1 MSSIQPPNEL
11 ELQLSGKPYKAHP
24 EAPGTYKLQDY
35 YVNDLPV
42 WKKTPGKHVIWY
54 SGPYDHWCVS
64 RSRDLGSD
72 IFMIVGPGC
81 VKDWPNKIINLW
93 SYYSENSLIRD
104 DSTNIKFIVK
114 NMSSDSPKI
123 QRVVEE
129 FESVVSWNC
138 V

>member
-1 MSSIQPPNEL
+1 
-11 ELQLSGKPYKAHP
+11 
-24 EAPGTYKLQDY
+24 
-35 YVNDLPV
+35 
-42 WKKTPGKHVIWY
+42 
-54 SGPYDHWCVS
+54 
-64 RSRDLGSD
+64 
-72 IFMIVGPGC
+72 MIVGPGC